1 MYHFESALRKD
12 EYLCVLKC
20 TFRSPFLLWDE
31 RVCGTVIG
39 PFFAIAYHSPYEW
52 NRKITGE
59 INRAWGYVKQTEENT
74 QVFFLR
80 GKGCLSPFWFLF
92 YALIC
97 YLMFL
102 FSLGYDPSFLWVSLG
117 ISLFICVTT
126 AFQSVITEA
135 GEAGFHEVTRLL
147 QHPENYY
154 G

>member
-1 MYHFESALRKD
+1 MYRIESSLSRKAYLSALKR
-12 EYLCVLKC
+12 
-20 TFRSPFLLWDE
+20 TFRSPFHLWDE

-59 INRAWGYVKQTEENT
+59 INRAWGYVKQTEGKI
-74 QVFFLR
+74 QIYFLR
-80 GKGCLSPFWFLF
+80 GKGCLSPFWVLF

-97 YLMFL
+97 YLVFML
-102 FSLGYDPSFLWVSLG
+102 RLGYDPAFLWVSLG
-117 ISLFICVTT
+117 ISLFVCVIT

-135 GEAGFHEVTRLL
+135 GEAGFHEVTRIL
-147 QHPENYY
+147 QNPEEYY